1 MRFDSKSDIRKGEL
15 REGEIREGNSGGGL
29 SMRATVAL
37 SHPPYSLLPLTSHD
51 LYLLQRVDGMFLI
64 MLLFFFST
72 LDKYMSI

>member
-1 MRFDSKSDIRKGEL
+1 
-15 REGEIREGNSGGGL
+15 
-29 SMRATVAL
+29 MRATVAL